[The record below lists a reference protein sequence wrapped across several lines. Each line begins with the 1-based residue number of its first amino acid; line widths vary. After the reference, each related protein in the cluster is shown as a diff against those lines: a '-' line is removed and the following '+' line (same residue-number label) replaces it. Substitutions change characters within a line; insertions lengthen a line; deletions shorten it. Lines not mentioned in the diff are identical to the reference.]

1 MNIIDRHKV
10 AEIAVT
16 IALEQHN
23 TQREM
28 TSRLISDIYGRY
40 VQQDQIATGFNNM
53 LNSLNDLSLDTP
65 DAPMVCSR
73 GEGRREIVGRKGEGR
88 GEGETLGSE
97 GKREGVRDFRYLR
110 TLRPTRPDSNGV

>member
-65 DAPMVCSR
+65 DAPMVCPR
-73 GEGRREIVGRKGEGR
+73 
-88 GEGETLGSE
+88 E
-97 GKREGVRDFRYLR
+97 GKMLEGI
-110 TLRPTRPDSNGV
+110 SG